1 MRQIASS
8 ITYLPCLDESCKNH
22 LLTPDQWILL
32 CFDDF
37 SVTIIE
43 FCLFLALGVFDV
55 LAYTDKDVAVP
66 FTWIE
71 SDPKLIANPQMVKLH
86 SFDTKVSLEIK
97 LFFIM
102 ISFWWIMTEYM
113 VNYKLTWLLD
123 YADTQGWH
131 SGFVQEWWMGWTVEV
146 ALSFVNCLWI
156 SAPVSV
162 TVNLLFTCSK
172 IGC

>member
-1 MRQIASS
+1 
-8 ITYLPCLDESCKNH
+8 
-22 LLTPDQWILL
+22 LL

-102 ISFWWIMTEYM
+102 ISF
-113 VNYKLTWLLD
+113 
-123 YADTQGWH
+123 
-131 SGFVQEWWMGWTVEV
+131 
-146 ALSFVNCLWI
+146 
-156 SAPVSV
+156 
-162 TVNLLFTCSK
+162 
-172 IGC
+172 